1 MNFIHFD
8 FCLFPLLVILLLLL
22 QLCVGD
28 DIVHNDEEEP
38 KQPGCN
44 NSFVLVKIRNWI
56 NGEESTEY
64 VGVSA
69 RFGQGVSEREEESH
83 SVPLAMLEPLN
94 SCNESVKMVPN
105 HAALVW
111 RGDCTFT
118 TKARIAQAAGA
129 VSLII
134 VNDKEE
140 LYKMVCSKNETYT
153 DITIPSVMVPKSAG
167 ESLEKAMLHGEVRV
181 LLFSPKRPIVDIS
194 EVFLWVMA
202 VGTILGAS
210 FWSAWT
216 AKEAA
221 QEHYRRLKEGADS
234 YPTESDVEE
243 KDIVDI
249 NIVSAVLFLV
259 LASVFLILLYYFMS
273 NWFLILLV
281 VLFCI
286 GGFEGLQTCV
296 VSLLSRWFPREAGTY
311 INVPV
316 LGPLSKLGL
325 IVAPFCIT
333 FSVLWGVF
341 RQASFAWVGQDILG
355 ISLIL
360 TVLQIVR
367 LPNIKVS
374 TVLLSCAFFY
384 DIFWVFVS
392 PLIFQESVMIVVA
405 RGDKS
410 NGEGIPMLLK
420 VPRLYDPWGGYSI
433 IGFGDILLPGL
444 LVSFCL
450 RYDWMAKKNFFNGYF
465 LWTTIGY
472 GVGLFT
478 TYVALNLMDG
488 NGQPALLYIVPFTLG
503 TVILLGWWRKELKDL
518 WNNGEDTSGK
528 LETSTQ
534 SNEAQN
540 NQLYH
545 EDFTPLDIPQS

>member
-1 MNFIHFD
+1 MAMMGRFLGAWVGRF
-8 FCLFPLLVILLLLL
+8 VTLLLLL

-28 DIVHNDEEEP
+28 DIVHNDDQEP

-44 NSFVLVKIRNWI
+44 NSYVLVKIQNWI

-64 VGVSA
+64 VGVGA
-69 RFGQGVSEREEESH
+69 RFGKRVLEHEEEYH
-83 SVPLAMLEPLN
+83 SVPLAVLDPIHA
-94 SCNESVKMVPN
+94 CNKSMKMVPK

-111 RGDCTFT
+111 RGDCAFT

-153 DITIPSVMVPKSAG
+153 DIRIPSVMVPKSAG
-167 ESLEKAMLHGEVRV
+167 ESLEKAMHRGEAVRV
-181 LLFSPKRPIVDIS
+181 LLFSPKRPVVDIS
-194 EVFLWVMA
+194 EAFLWVMA

-221 QEHYRRLKEGADS
+221 QEYYRRLKEGADA
-234 YPTESDVEE
+234 YLTEPDVEE

-249 NIVSAVLFLV
+249 NVVSAVLFLV

-281 VLFCI
+281 ILFCI

-296 VSLLSRWFPREAGTY
+296 VSLLSRWFPRLAATY
-311 INVPV
+311 VNVPI
-316 LGPLSKLGL
+316 LGSLSKLGL

-333 FSVLWGVF
+333 ISVLWGVF

-392 PLIFQESVMIVVA
+392 PVLFHESVMIVVA

-478 TYVALNLMDG
+478 TYVVLNLTDG
-488 NGQPALLYIVPFTLG
+488 TGQPALLYIVPFTLG
-503 TVILLGWWRKELKDL
+503 TVVLLGWWRKELKDL
-518 WNNGEDTSGK
+518 WNNEDTSEK
-528 LETSTQ
+528 LETLTQ
-534 SNEAQN
+534 SNVVQKN
-540 NQLYH
+540 
-545 EDFTPLDIPQS
+545 

>member
-1 MNFIHFD
+1 MENKRNSIL
-8 FCLFPLLVILLLLL
+8 LFVTLLLLL

-28 DIVHNDEEEP
+28 DIVHNDDQEP

-44 NSFVLVKIRNWI
+44 NSYVLVKIQNWI

-64 VGVSA
+64 VGVGA
-69 RFGQGVSEREEESH
+69 RFGKRVLEHEEEYH
-83 SVPLAMLEPLN
+83 SVPLAVLDPIHA
-94 SCNESVKMVPN
+94 CNESVPK

-153 DITIPSVMVPKSAG
+153 DIRIPSVMVPKSAG
-167 ESLEKAMLHGEVRV
+167 ESLEKAMRHGEAVRV
-181 LLFSPKRPIVDIS
+181 LLFSPRRPTVDIS

-221 QEHYRRLKEGADS
+221 QEYYRRLKEGADA
-234 YPTESDVEE
+234 YLTEPDVEE

-249 NIVSAVLFLV
+249 NVVSAVLFLV

-281 VLFCI
+281 ILFCI

-296 VSLLSRWFPREAGTY
+296 VSLLSRWFPRLAATY
-311 INVPV
+311 INVPI
-316 LGPLSKLGL
+316 LGSLSKLGL
-325 IVAPFCIT
+325 IVAPFCIAV
-333 FSVLWGVF
+333 SVLWGVF

-392 PLIFQESVMIVVA
+392 PVLFHESVMIVVA

-478 TYVALNLMDG
+478 TYVVLNLTDG

-503 TVILLGWWRKELKDL
+503 TVVLLGWWRKELKDL
-518 WNNGEDTSGK
+518 WNNEDTSEK
-528 LETSTQ
+528 LETLTQ
-534 SNEAQN
+534 SNEVQK
-540 NQLYH
+540 
-545 EDFTPLDIPQS
+545 S